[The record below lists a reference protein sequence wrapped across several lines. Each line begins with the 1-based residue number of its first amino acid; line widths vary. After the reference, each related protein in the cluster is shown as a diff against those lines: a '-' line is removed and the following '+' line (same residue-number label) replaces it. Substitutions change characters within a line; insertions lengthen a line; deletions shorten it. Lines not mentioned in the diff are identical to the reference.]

1 MNVTSML
8 DCVLRCVNDPCCR
21 SVNYKD
27 QSEYAEE
34 SECELLHNTVYN
46 TSSELKRN
54 ISYDHISL
62 DKPVK
67 VLL

>member
-1 MNVTSML
+1 M
-8 DCVLRCVNDPCCR
+8 CVNDPCCR

-27 QSEYAEE
+27 ESECAEE

-46 TSSELKRN
+46 TSKELKKN
-54 ISYDHISL
+54 LSYVHISL

-67 VLL
+67 V

>member
-1 MNVTSML
+1 MF
-8 DCVLRCVNDPCCR
+8 CVNDPCCR

-27 QSEYAEE
+27 QSEYAKE

-46 TSSELKRN
+46 TSRELKRN
-54 ISYDHISL
+54 ILYDHISL